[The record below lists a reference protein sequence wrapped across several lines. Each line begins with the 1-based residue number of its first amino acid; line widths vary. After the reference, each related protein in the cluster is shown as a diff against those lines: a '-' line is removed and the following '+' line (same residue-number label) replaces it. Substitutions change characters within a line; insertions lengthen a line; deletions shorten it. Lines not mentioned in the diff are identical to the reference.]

1 MKNRFNSPRVGAF
14 IVVLAVGV
22 SVIWALSAY
31 NGYSDSKLERYDV
44 RVKPSAVNYG
54 THSTASIPVVSASIR
69 PHRAPMISGDAV
81 RSYAYA
87 GHAAVPSASYGSSS
101 NFRIHTTSSATLH
114 SVGGGGSTGGGGGFS
129 STGSSSPGISQS
141 SGGFSMSMPVLAMAT
156 STTPAASSVSSPKRF
171 RAPDYDGSYGGEV
184 GYDGGKIWIWDEEV
198 WIEQGDIPVGT
209 TKIDDGKT
217 YRWDGSSWVLVGDQ
231 LEPGVPVGDT
241 PYLLLLLLIALYG
254 IAKNVV
260 FTKKLHNV

>member
-31 NGYSDSKLERYDV
+31 SVYSESKLERYDV
-44 RVKPSAVNYG
+44 RVKPG
-54 THSTASIPVVSASIR
+54 SIPVVSASIR

-87 GHAAVPSASYGSSS
+87 GHAAMPSASYGSSS

-129 STGSSSPGISQS
+129 STGSSSPGITQS

-171 RAPDYDGSYGGEV
+171 RAPGYDGSYEGEE
-184 GYDGGKIWIWDEEV
+184 GDDGGKIWIWDGEV

-209 TKIDDGKT
+209 TKIVDGKT

-260 FTKKLHNV
+260 FTKQHNV